1 MINLKTKNWEIEN
14 IETVFFDKDGTFID
28 LHYFWG
34 KMTQMRALEVIK
46 RFNLDENLVDEICLF
61 LGFNP
66 KTEKMLPDGIT
77 ALYSRSK
84 IIEFFKDFLLKYEI
98 KTTVEYLE
106 EIFDYVS
113 EIFYQ
118 NMCDYVKPI
127 EPAIN
132 LIKELHQKGVKLAV
146 ITADSKVSCDMTLRH
161 FCWDNYFD
169 VVMARESTKETKE
182 SGASALLALKE
193 LNSNPKTT
201 VMIGD
206 TPMDFECAKNAGI
219 EKTILVATGQIS
231 KDELSKTSPYTVF
244 DLSEI
249 EIK

>member
-1 MINLKTKNWEIEN
+1 MINLKTKNWEIEK

-98 KTTVEYLE
+98 KTSVEYLE

-113 EIFYQ
+113 
-118 NMCDYVKPI
+118 
-127 EPAIN
+127 
-132 LIKELHQKGVKLAV
+132 
-146 ITADSKVSCDMTLRH
+146 
-161 FCWDNYFD
+161 
-169 VVMARESTKETKE
+169 
-182 SGASALLALKE
+182 
-193 LNSNPKTT
+193 
-201 VMIGD
+201 
-206 TPMDFECAKNAGI
+206 
-219 EKTILVATGQIS
+219 
-231 KDELSKTSPYTVF
+231 
-244 DLSEI
+244 
-249 EIK
+249 